1 MTAAVTSSRAP
12 DVYKRQLLGC
22 AMGCVLL
29 LPAGLSLLQNPR
41 TIDPFNGMGYL
52 VYGKAQQ
59 YGAIFYSAF
68 LMPDAPY
75 FKDMFSEGIQMCIRD
90 RSSTI
95 TMWLCPPLATRQ
107 RNGGC
112 KLWWV
117 R

>member
-1 MTAAVTSSRAP
+1 
-12 DVYKRQLLGC
+12 
-22 AMGCVLL
+22 MGCVLL

-75 FKDMFSEGIQMCIRD
+75 FKDMFSEGILKHTSMTAYLPVVGIGGRLAFCRRAAQPP
-90 RSSTI
+90 RSPTF
-95 TMWLCPPLATRQ
+95 
-107 RNGGC
+107 
-112 KLWWV
+112 
-117 R
+117 

>member
-1 MTAAVTSSRAP
+1 MAKKGRFPFWVAVNLLNNYFFSLPGRRSFSSSTFFCMLAGHA
-12 DVYKRQLLGC
+12 YKIGPRKFALLAGETLLGC

-68 LMPDAPY
+68 LMPDAP
-75 FKDMFSEGIQMCIRD
+75 
-90 RSSTI
+90 
-95 TMWLCPPLATRQ
+95 LL
-107 RNGGC
+107 
-112 KLWWV
+112 
-117 R
+117 